1 MSDQLKT
8 IEEDEIDLIEL
19 LKKVWSS
26 KRFIVRWTGYFIVIG
41 LVVALLSPQEFTAS
55 STFIPQTSESKTGG
69 SLSGLASLA
78 GISLGGATTGGEIP
92 PTLYPQILNSVPVKR
107 SILSIEVP
115 LDQSSVSYSVYLLE
129 KPTPILS
136 LVKKYTIGLPGVIL
150 GAFLNKNTET
160 ITEKSNNQMIV
171 TIEENNLFRALEN
184 QISLSVNEKE
194 GFVELSVTTDD
205 ATVAA
210 VLTSKVKEILQ
221 QQIIDYKIQHG
232 KEYLNFTQ
240 KQYNEK
246 QKEYFAL
253 QDEVARAKDQNKNII
268 SERYQNQFKQKEGE
282 LLIAQSVYQ
291 ELAKQLEQAKLQVAK
306 DTPIFSTIKP
316 VTIPTERSAPKRS
329 LILVIWAFLGFVVSV
344 GVVLVKEPVLNIWKE
359 INS

>member
-1 MSDQLKT
+1 
-8 IEEDEIDLIEL
+8 
-19 LKKVWSS
+19 
-26 KRFIVRWTGYFIVIG
+26 
-41 LVVALLSPQEFTAS
+41 
-55 STFIPQTSESKTGG
+55 
-69 SLSGLASLA
+69 
-78 GISLGGATTGGEIP
+78 
-92 PTLYPQILNSVPVKR
+92 
-107 SILSIEVP
+107 
-115 LDQSSVSYSVYLLE
+115 
-129 KPTPILS
+129 
-136 LVKKYTIGLPGVIL
+136 
-150 GAFLNKNTET
+150 
-160 ITEKSNNQMIV
+160 MIV
-171 TIEENNLFRALEN
+171 TQEEKGLFETLEA
-184 QISLSVNEKE
+184 QIALSVNEKE

-221 QQIIDYKIQHG
+221 QQIINYKIQHG

>member
-1 MSDQLKT
+1 MSDQLRT

-26 KRFIVRWTGYFIVIG
+26 KRFIIRWIGYFIVIG
-41 LVVALLSPQEFTAS
+41 LVVALLSPKEFTAS

-115 LDQSSVSYSVYLLE
+115 LDQTSVSYSTYLLE

-150 GAFLNKNTET
+150 GAIRGTEASTET
-160 ITEKSNNQMIV
+160 SSNPMIV
-171 TIEENNLFRALEN
+171 TQEEKGLFETLEA
-184 QISLSVNEKE
+184 QIALSVNEKE

>member
-26 KRFIVRWTGYFIVIG
+26 KRFIIKWTGYFIVIG
-41 LVVALLSPQEFTAS
+41 LIVALLSPKEFTAS

-107 SILSIEVP
+107 SILSIKVP
-115 LDQSSVSYSVYLLE
+115 LDQTSVSYSTYLLE
-129 KPTPILS
+129 KPTPILRV
-136 LVKKYTIGLPGVIL
+136 VKKYTIGLPGVIL
-150 GAFLNKNTET
+150 GALRGTEESTET
-160 ITEKSNNQMIV
+160 SSNPMIV
-171 TIEENNLFRALEN
+171 TPEEKGLFETLEA
-184 QISLSVNEKE
+184 QIALSVNEKE

-316 VTIPTERSAPKRS
+316 VTIPTGPSAPKSS
-329 LILVIWAFLGFVVSV
+329 LILVIWAFIGFVVSV

>member
-1 MSDQLKT
+1 MSDQLRT

-26 KRFIVRWTGYFIVIG
+26 KRFIIRWTGYFIVVG
-41 LVVALLSPQEFTAS
+41 LVVALLSPKEFTAS

-69 SLSGLASLA
+69 SLSGIASLA
-78 GISLGGATTGGEIP
+78 GINLGGATTGGEIP

-115 LDQSSVSYSVYLLE
+115 LDQTSVSYSTYLLE

-150 GAFLNKNTET
+150 GAIRGTEESTET
-160 ITEKSNNQMIV
+160 SSNPMIV
-171 TIEENNLFRALEN
+171 TQEEKGLFETLEA
-184 QISLSVNEKE
+184 QIALSVNEKE

-316 VTIPTERSAPKRS
+316 VTIPTEKSAPKRS
-329 LILVIWAFLGFVVSV
+329 LILVIWAFLGFVFSV

>member
-1 MSDQLKT
+1 MSDQLRT

-41 LVVALLSPQEFTAS
+41 LVVALLSPKEFTAS

-115 LDQSSVSYSVYLLE
+115 LDQSSVSYSNYLLE

-150 GAFLNKNTET
+150 KAIRGTEELKGLN
-160 ITEKSNNQMIV
+160 SNPMIV
-171 TIEENNLFRALEN
+171 SIKEQELFETLEE
-184 QISLSVNEKE
+184 QIALSVNEKE

>member
-1 MSDQLKT
+1 MSDQLRT

-41 LVVALLSPQEFTAS
+41 LVVALLSPKEFTAS

-115 LDQSSVSYSVYLLE
+115 LDQTSVSYSAYLLE

-150 GAFLNKNTET
+150 GAIRGTEASIGT
-160 ITEKSNNQMIV
+160 SSNPMIV
-171 TIEENNLFRALEN
+171 TQEEKGLFETLEA
-184 QISLSVNEKE
+184 QIALSVNEKE

>member
-1 MSDQLKT
+1 MSDQLRT

-41 LVVALLSPQEFTAS
+41 LVVALLSPKEFTAS

-115 LDQSSVSYSVYLLE
+115 LDQTSVSYSAYLLE

-150 GAFLNKNTET
+150 GAIRGTEAST
-160 ITEKSNNQMIV
+160 GTSSNPMIV
-171 TIEENNLFRALEN
+171 TQEEKGLFETLEA
-184 QISLSVNEKE
+184 QIALSVNEKE

>member
-19 LKKVWSS
+19 IKKVWSS
-26 KRFIVRWTGYFIVIG
+26 KRFIIKWTGYFIVIG
-41 LVVALLSPQEFTAS
+41 LIVALLSPKEFTAS

-115 LDQSSVSYSVYLLE
+115 LDQTSVSYSAYLLE

-150 GAFLNKNTET
+150 KAIRGTEETFGAR
-160 ITEKSNNQMIV
+160 SNPMIV
-171 TIEENNLFRALEN
+171 TQEEKGLFETLEE
-184 QISLSVNEKE
+184 QIALSVNEKE

-205 ATVAA
+205 ATIAA
-210 VLTSKVKEILQ
+210 VLASNVKEILQ
-221 QQIIDYKIQHG
+221 EQIIDYKIQHG

-329 LILVIWAFLGFVVSV
+329 LILVIWAFLGFVVSI

-359 INS
+359 INSK

>member
-1 MSDQLKT
+1 MSDQLRT

-41 LVVALLSPQEFTAS
+41 LVVALLSPKEFTAS

-115 LDQSSVSYSVYLLE
+115 LDQTSVTYSAYLLE

-150 GAFLNKNTET
+150 GAIRGTEASTET
-160 ITEKSNNQMIV
+160 SSNPMIV
-171 TIEENNLFRALEN
+171 TQEEKGLFETLEA
-184 QISLSVNEKE
+184 QIALSVNEKE

>member
-1 MSDQLKT
+1 MSDQLRT

-26 KRFIVRWTGYFIVIG
+26 KRFIIRWTGYFIVVG
-41 LVVALLSPQEFTAS
+41 LVVALLSPKEFTAS

-115 LDQSSVSYSVYLLE
+115 LDQSSVSYSAYLLE

-150 GAFLNKNTET
+150 GALRGTEASTET
-160 ITEKSNNQMIV
+160 SSNPMIV
-171 TIEENNLFRALEN
+171 TQEEKGLFETLEA
-184 QISLSVNEKE
+184 QIALSVNEKE

>member
-26 KRFIVRWTGYFIVIG
+26 KRFIIKWTGYFIVIG
-41 LVVALLSPQEFTAS
+41 LIVALLSPKEFTAS

-107 SILSIEVP
+107 SILSIKVP
-115 LDQSSVSYSVYLLE
+115 LDQTSVSYSTYLLE

-136 LVKKYTIGLPGVIL
+136 VVKKYTIGLPGVIL
-150 GAFLNKNTET
+150 GALRGTEESTET
-160 ITEKSNNQMIV
+160 SSNPMIV
-171 TIEENNLFRALEN
+171 TPEEKGLFETLEA
-184 QISLSVNEKE
+184 QIALSVNEKE

-316 VTIPTERSAPKRS
+316 VTIPTGPSAPKSS
-329 LILVIWAFLGFVVSV
+329 LILVIWAFIGFVVSV

>member
-1 MSDQLKT
+1 MSDQLRT
-8 IEEDEIDLIEL
+8 IEKDEIDLIEL

-41 LVVALLSPQEFTAS
+41 LVVALLSPKEFTAS

-69 SLSGLASLA
+69 SLSGIASLA
-78 GISLGGATTGGEIP
+78 GINLGGATTGGEIP

-115 LDQSSVSYSVYLLE
+115 LDQTSVSYSTYLLE

-150 GAFLNKNTET
+150 GAIRGTEESTET
-160 ITEKSNNQMIV
+160 SSNPMIV
-171 TIEENNLFRALEN
+171 TQEEKGLFETLEA
-184 QISLSVNEKE
+184 QIALSVNEKE

-316 VTIPTERSAPKRS
+316 VTIPTEKSAPKRS
-329 LILVIWAFLGFVVSV
+329 LILVIWAFLGFVFSV

>member
-1 MSDQLKT
+1 
-8 IEEDEIDLIEL
+8 
-19 LKKVWSS
+19 
-26 KRFIVRWTGYFIVIG
+26 
-41 LVVALLSPQEFTAS
+41 
-55 STFIPQTSESKTGG
+55 
-69 SLSGLASLA
+69 
-78 GISLGGATTGGEIP
+78 
-92 PTLYPQILNSVPVKR
+92 
-107 SILSIEVP
+107 
-115 LDQSSVSYSVYLLE
+115 
-129 KPTPILS
+129 
-136 LVKKYTIGLPGVIL
+136 
-150 GAFLNKNTET
+150 
-160 ITEKSNNQMIV
+160 MIV
-171 TIEENNLFRALEN
+171 TQEEKGLFETLEA
-184 QISLSVNEKE
+184 QIALSVNEKE

>member
-8 IEEDEIDLIEL
+8 IEEDEIDIIGLI
-19 LKKVWSS
+19 KKVWSS
-26 KRFIVRWTGYFIVIG
+26 KIFIIKWTLCFVVIG
-41 LVVALLSPQEFTAS
+41 TIVALLSPNEFKAS
-55 STFIPQTSESKTGG
+55 TTFIPQTSESKTGG
-69 SLSGLASLA
+69 SLNGLASIA
-78 GISLGGATTGGEIP
+78 GINLGGAITSGEISP
-92 PTLYPQILNSVPVKR
+92 NLYPQILNSVPVKR

-115 LDQSSVSYSVYLLE
+115 LDQSSVSYSTYLLE

-150 GAFLNKNTET
+150 GAIRGTEESTET
-160 ITEKSNNQMIV
+160 SSNPMIV
-171 TIEENNLFRALEN
+171 TQEEKGLFETLEA
-184 QISLSVNEKE
+184 QIALSVNEKE

>member
-1 MSDQLKT
+1 MSDQLRT

-41 LVVALLSPQEFTAS
+41 LVVALLSPKEFTAS

-115 LDQSSVSYSVYLLE
+115 LDQSSVSYSSYLLE
-129 KPTPILS
+129 KPIPILS

-150 GAFLNKNTET
+150 GAIRGTEESTET
-160 ITEKSNNQMIV
+160 SSNPMIV
-171 TIEENNLFRALEN
+171 TQEEKGLFETLEE
-184 QISLSVNEKE
+184 QIALSVNEKE

>member
-1 MSDQLKT
+1 MSDQLRT

-26 KRFIVRWTGYFIVIG
+26 KRFIIRWTGYFIVIG
-41 LVVALLSPQEFTAS
+41 LIVALLSPKEFTAS

-115 LDQSSVSYSVYLLE
+115 LDQTSVSYSTYLLE

-136 LVKKYTIGLPGVIL
+136 VVKKYTIGLPEVIL
-150 GAFLNKNTET
+150 GTIRGTEEST
-160 ITEKSNNQMIV
+160 GTSSNPMIV
-171 TIEENNLFRALEN
+171 TQEEKGLFETLEA
-184 QISLSVNEKE
+184 QIALSVNEKE

-221 QQIIDYKIQHG
+221 QQIINYKIQHG

>member
-1 MSDQLKT
+1 MSDQLRT

-41 LVVALLSPQEFTAS
+41 LVVALLSPKEFTAS

-115 LDQSSVSYSVYLLE
+115 LDQSSVSYSDYLLE

-150 GAFLNKNTET
+150 GAIRGTEASTET
-160 ITEKSNNQMIV
+160 SSNPMIV
-171 TIEENNLFRALEN
+171 TQEEKGLFETLEA
-184 QISLSVNEKE
+184 QIALSVNEKE

>member
-19 LKKVWSS
+19 IKKVWSS
-26 KRFIVRWTGYFIVIG
+26 KRFIIKWTGYFIVIG
-41 LVVALLSPQEFTAS
+41 LVVALLSPKEFTAS

-69 SLSGLASLA
+69 NLSGLASLA
-78 GISLGGATTGGEIP
+78 GINLGGSATGGEIP
-92 PTLYPQILNSVPVKR
+92 PALYPQILNSVPVKR
-107 SILSIEVP
+107 SILAIKVS
-115 LDQSSVSYSVYLLE
+115 LGQSSVSYSAYLLE
-129 KPTPILS
+129 QPTSILS
-136 LVKKYTIGLPGVIL
+136 IVKKYTIGLPGVIL
-150 GAFLNKNTET
+150 ST
-160 ITEKSNNQMIV
+160 IRGDEKTNEISDNPMIV
-171 TIEENNLFRALEN
+171 TQKEKGLFGILEN
-184 QISLSVNEKE
+184 QISLSVNESE
-194 GFVELSVTTDD
+194 GFLQLSTTTDN

-221 QQIIDYKIQHG
+221 EQIINYKIQHG

-306 DTPIFSTIKP
+306 DTPIFSTINP
-316 VTIPTERSAPKRS
+316 VTIPTKKSAPKRK
-329 LILVIWAFLGFVVSV
+329 LILLFFASIGFVVSV

>member
-1 MSDQLKT
+1 MSDQLRT

-26 KRFIVRWTGYFIVIG
+26 KRFIIRWTGYFIVIG
-41 LVVALLSPQEFTAS
+41 LVVALLSPKEFTAS

-115 LDQSSVSYSVYLLE
+115 LDQTSVSYSTYLLE

-150 GAFLNKNTET
+150 GAIRGTEESTET
-160 ITEKSNNQMIV
+160 SSNPMIV
-171 TIEENNLFRALEN
+171 TQEEKGLFETLEA
-184 QISLSVNEKE
+184 QIALSVNEKE

-316 VTIPTERSAPKRS
+316 VTIPTEKSAPKRS

>member
-1 MSDQLKT
+1 MSDQLRT

-26 KRFIVRWTGYFIVIG
+26 KRFIIRWTGYFIVIG
-41 LVVALLSPQEFTAS
+41 LVVALLSPKEFTAS

-115 LDQSSVSYSVYLLE
+115 LDQTSVSYSAYLLE
-129 KPTPILS
+129 KPTPIFS

-150 GAFLNKNTET
+150 GAIRGTEASTET
-160 ITEKSNNQMIV
+160 SSNPMIV
-171 TIEENNLFRALEN
+171 TQEEKGLFETLEA
-184 QISLSVNEKE
+184 QIALSVNEKE